1 MPSRCSPPAW
11 GLDARQVLVD
21 YHSPGNVRELKNILE
36 RAAILADGGLIVTE
50 HLALAPRPRISGE
63 GQAASSDLS
72 AVERAMIGKA
82 LQDARC
88 NKSAAAKALGLTRAS
103 STPG

>member
-1 MPSRCSPPAW
+1 
-11 GLDARQVLVD
+11 VLVD
-21 YHSPGNVRELKNILE
+21 YHSPGNVRELKNIVE

-72 AVERAMIGKA
+72 AVER
-82 LQDARC
+82 DDREPFR
-88 NKSAAAKALGLTRAS
+88 TRAA
-103 STPG
+103 TNRPPRRP